1 MQAPKSLRKP
11 LNWQDF
17 ETLCKK
23 LWGEIWDCKEIKKNG
38 RIGQAQNGVDVF
50 GIPSGETQ
58 YFGIQCKGKDEYAN
72 KQFTEQEV
80 IDETEKAKGF
90 KPPLKKLYFATTAN
104 KDAVIE
110 EFVRVKN
117 LENIGNGI
125 FEVHLFSWEDIADLI
140 EENRQTFNYY
150 MESQNFRNTTSV
162 RVAFGNGENEITLKP
177 KFKQHK
183 TVYRKDFTAG
193 LDNGL
198 TVLSAAMAAN
208 ASWNRMFNAGMSAR
222 IVRAT
227 VNLSYDKFNLIIT
240 NTGSEALEDYKLS
253 FWLQGDVQDM
263 AKTNVKDDFPA
274 LIAIAHAVRPTTY
287 VDTETLS
294 GEMIPRNNILVG
306 DDTLTSADIYIKTS
320 AIDSEVLLNWKLISK
335 RYKTEGTLK
344 IRISPEIKSTYKEI
358 TVDDVSEE
366 RVEPGEMTDF
376 IESKD

>member
-17 ETLCKK
+17 ETLSKK

-38 RIGQAQNGVDVF
+38 RTGQAQNGVDVF

-80 IDETEKAKGF
+80 IDEIEKAKGF

-140 EENRQTFNYY
+140 EENRHTYNYY
-150 MESQNFRNTTSV
+150 IESQNFRNTTSV
-162 RVAFGNGENEITLKP
+162 NVTFENGENTVKLNP

-183 TVYRKDFTAG
+183 TVYRKDYTTDLG
-193 LDNGL
+193 NGL
-198 TVLSAAMAAN
+198 IGLTAAMN
-208 ASWNRMFNAGMSAR
+208 ASSSFNRMFQSGISAR
-222 IVRAT
+222 MIRAT
-227 VNLSYDKFNLIIT
+227 VNLSYSKFNLVIT
-240 NTGSEALEDYKLS
+240 NTGTEALEDYKLS
-253 FWLQGDVQDM
+253 FWLKGDVQDI
-263 AKTNVKDDFPA
+263 AKTNVKDDFPT
-274 LIAIAHAVRPTTY
+274 LLSVAHGIRPTTY
-287 VDTETLS
+287 VDAETLS
-294 GEMIPRNNILVG
+294 GELIPRDNILVG
-306 DDTLTSADIYIKTS
+306 DDTFTSADIYIKP
-320 AIDSEVLLNWKLISK
+320 AAVESEVLLNWKLISK

-344 IRISPEIKSTYKEI
+344 IRISPDIKSTYKEI

-366 RVEPGEMTDF
+366 RVEPGEITDF
-376 IESKD
+376 IENKD

>member
-1 MQAPKSLRKP
+1 M
-11 LNWQDF
+11 
-17 ETLCKK
+17 
-23 LWGEIWDCKEIKKNG
+23 
-38 RIGQAQNGVDVF
+38 DVF

-80 IDETEKAKGF
+80 INEIEKAKNF

-104 KDAVIE
+104 KDAGIE
-110 EFVRVKN
+110 EFVRLKN
-117 LENIGNGI
+117 LENIESGI

-162 RVAFGNGENEITLKP
+162 EVTFENGENEIILKP

-193 LDNGL
+193 LEKGL
-198 TVLSAAMAAN
+198 MGLSAAMNAN

-227 VNLSYDKFNLIIT
+227 VNFSYAKFNLVIT

-253 FWLQGDVQDM
+253 FWLQGDIQDI

-274 LIAIAHAVRPTTY
+274 LIAVAHVVRPTTY
-287 VDTETLS
+287 VDAKTLS
-294 GEMIPRNNILVG
+294 GELIPRNNILVG
-306 DDTLTSADIYIKTS
+306 DDAFTSADIYIKPAAT
-320 AIDSEVLLNWKLISK
+320 DSEVLLNWKLISK
-335 RYKTEGTLK
+335 RYKTEGSLK

-358 TVDDVSEE
+358 TIDDVSEE
-366 RVEPGEMTDF
+366 RVEAGEITDF
-376 IESKD
+376 IEIKD

>member
-38 RIGQAQNGVDVF
+38 RTGQAQNGVDVF

-80 IDETEKAKGF
+80 IDEIEKAKGF
-90 KPPLKKLYFATTAN
+90 KPPLRKLYFATTAN
-104 KDAVIE
+104 KDAGME

-117 LENIGNGI
+117 LENIESGI

-140 EENRQTFNYY
+140 EENRQTFSYY

-162 RVAFGNGENEITLKP
+162 KVAFENGENEITLKP

-183 TVYRKDFTAG
+183 TVYRKDYADG
-193 LDNGL
+193 LDKGL
-198 TVLSAAMAAN
+198 IGLSAAITAN
-208 ASWNRMFNAGMSAR
+208 ASWNRVLNASISAR

-227 VNLSYDKFNLIIT
+227 VNLSYVKFNLTIT
-240 NTGSEALEDYKLS
+240 NTGTEALEDYKLS
-253 FWLQGDVQDM
+253 FWLQGEVQGI
-263 AKTNVKDDFPA
+263 AKTNVEDDFLA
-274 LIAIAHAVRPTTY
+274 LIAAAHAVRPTTY
-287 VDTETLS
+287 VDAETLS
-294 GEMIPRNNILVG
+294 GELIPRNNILVG
-306 DDTLTSADIYIKTS
+306 DDTFSSADIYIKPA
-320 AIDSEVLLNWKLISK
+320 AIDSEMLLNWKLISK

-344 IRISPEIKSTYKEI
+344 IQVRPEINSTYKQV
-358 TVDDVSEE
+358 TVDDISEE
-366 RVEPGEMTDF
+366 RVEPGEVTDF